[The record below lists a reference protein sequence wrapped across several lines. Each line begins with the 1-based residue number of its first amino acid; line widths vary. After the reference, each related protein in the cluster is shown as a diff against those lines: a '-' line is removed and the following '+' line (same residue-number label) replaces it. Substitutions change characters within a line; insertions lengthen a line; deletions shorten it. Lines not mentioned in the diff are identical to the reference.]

1 MDQHE
6 MQSNQNE
13 ETVVQGSQI
22 LVALKSKT
30 YPGKDVSAS
39 SVPSLSETWVTVDI
53 SNQLQ
58 EITPTKVFM
67 HSKKYLSQNLS
78 ELFSLDYNYKD
89 GKNMPK
95 DSCIFQ

>member
-1 MDQHE
+1 MDQNE

-13 ETVVQGSQI
+13 ETVVQSSQI

-30 YPGKDVSAS
+30 YPCWDVSAS

-58 EITPTKVFM
+58 ELTPTIGF
-67 HSKKYLSQNLS
+67 YA
-78 ELFSLDYNYKD
+78 F
-89 GKNMPK
+89 
-95 DSCIFQ
+95 